1 MHRECRERFPS
12 HHQVAIPACIT
23 ACASSTCR
31 DKCRDRYLAVSFEV
45 GGGENVPGIP
55 STCAT
60 RNFTYLVHLL
70 SLYEE
75 YVYHFMK
82 LLTMFVTSLLNVF
95 MVCSS
100 KRKLPTTSGNNILVQ
115 AKLRQPYMANR
126 HRYVFCLDSKLRC
139 YHPFILTDQ
148 APSPVNIFIAL
159 YTCSASCHLLS
170 FS

>member
-1 MHRECRERFPS
+1 MPGSLPS
-12 HHQVAIPACIT
+12 DFLWSRWRRKRSRHSQHMRNAQF
-23 ACASSTCR
+23 
-31 DKCRDRYLAVSFEV
+31 YVS
-45 GGGENVPGIP
+45 GKRSMMPHI
-55 STCAT
+55 
-60 RNFTYLVHLL
+60 LIWWKQKIHLL

-75 YVYHFMK
+75 YVYHFMR

-95 MVCSS
+95 MPSS

-115 AKLRQPYMANR
+115 AKIRQPYMANR

-139 YHPFILTDQ
+139 YHPFVLTDQ
-148 APSPVNIFIAL
+148 APSLVNIFIAL